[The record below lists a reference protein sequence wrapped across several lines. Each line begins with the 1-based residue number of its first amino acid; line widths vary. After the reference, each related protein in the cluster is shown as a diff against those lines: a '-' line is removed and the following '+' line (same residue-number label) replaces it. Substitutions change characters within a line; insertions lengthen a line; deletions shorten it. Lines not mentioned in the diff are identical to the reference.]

1 MARQF
6 GDEDGQIPRNLRLF
20 LVYTILFFG
29 SELKSHHI
37 GTCKA
42 MKTFYLKY
50 YALNKYQKSYTAGAK
65 GQFRDIVL
73 ASRMEFTNSLGERK
87 PDVEAATDASGQ
99 ATPSPHPQP
108 PLYGRA
114 VSAVH
119 PPPPTHT
126 PTTRPHVYGMG
137 GLGGGIP
144 GVRDPCAHAAQRCE
158 RPQDRMRDLPR
169 IAHRPLMPPNS
180 RIRAGRRWGQ
190 RRAGVRDP
198 HGGRRVAGSACS
210 GSMNGACPTSLSAP
224 SYRPTPT
231 SEQGGSTGGGVR
243 GAGSPWPAARGGG
256 IADPGLPHI
265 TPRALML
272 LTSRIR
278 AGQQCRRRSAGG
290 QHPAAAHGGRRMR
303 RRRGN
308 GILPMPFLLEG
319 CPAAHFIHRQ
329 HARWTI
335 GRIWG
340 APDFSGDF

>member
-1 MARQF
+1 MVR
-6 GDEDGQIPRNLRLF
+6 
-20 LVYTILFFG
+20 
-29 SELKSHHI
+29 
-37 GTCKA
+37 
-42 MKTFYLKY
+42 
-50 YALNKYQKSYTAGAK
+50 
-65 GQFRDIVL
+65 
-73 ASRMEFTNSLGERK
+73 
-87 PDVEAATDASGQ
+87 
-99 ATPSPHPQP
+99 
-108 PLYGRA
+108 
-114 VSAVH
+114 
-119 PPPPTHT
+119 
-126 PTTRPHVYGMG
+126 
-137 GLGGGIP
+137 LGGGIP

-190 RRAGVRDP
+190 RRAGS
-198 HGGRRVAGSACS
+198 SACS

-272 LTSRIR
+272 LTFRIR
-278 AGQQCRRRSAGG
+278 AGQQGRRRSAGG
-290 QHPAAAHGGRRMR
+290 QHLAAARGGRRMR